1 VCAALA
7 VCRFASIA
15 SHADAAV
22 HSAATVDTSPIVTP
36 FGRDGGTMLPLR
48 VTIDA
53 SVAVTVSAPRRTT
66 PSSMRLSPDTLDG
79 LRTLA
84 AAEGSATMPSR
95 QVGRGLPAVGGWFVS
110 IRTGGTLKAVYVR
123 DGRNRAFAPLYAVL
137 SGAGGPAD
145 LRAPGRSAPDSCQPH
160 AADGPPPPLG
170 HDCHA
175 AVRNSHP

>member
-7 VCRFASIA
+7 VCRFASLA

-53 SVAVTVSAPRRTT
+53 SVAVTFSAPRRTT
-66 PSSMRLSPDTLDG
+66 PSSMRLAPDTLDG

-95 QVGRGLPAVGGWFVS
+95 QAGRGLPHVGGWFVG
-110 IRTGGTLKAVYVR
+110 IRIGGTLKAVYVR
-123 DGRNRAFAPLYAVL
+123 DGRNRAFAPRYAVL
-137 SGAGGPAD
+137 SAAGGLPT
-145 LRAPGRSAPDSCQPH
+145 
-160 AADGPPPPLG
+160 
-170 HDCHA
+170 
-175 AVRNSHP
+175 